1 MDHDACEGVIEKWL
15 VEKGYACFNN
25 ASIGGKFP
33 DIVALKDGKLI
44 AVEVKN
50 NALEIPVALG
60 QCLFYLVE
68 ANEAYIAIPYQ
79 EHALISDGTLEVL
92 KSNSIGLLGCSKSDV
107 KIILKGD
114 FKRKNNSAFIDS
126 LRNRTQKNRTKIKN
140 SQEFM
145 KKIKRALLK
154 QPMTVEEIS
163 RCFNINRATASK
175 YLAVMEMGGLIK
187 CRMIGN
193 AKLFSVVKK

>member
-1 MDHDACEGVIEKWL
+1 MDHDACEGAVEKWL

-33 DIVALKDGKLI
+33 DIVALKGGKLI
-44 AVEVKN
+44 AVEAKN
-50 NALEIPVALG
+50 NALEIPIALG
-60 QCLFYLVE
+60 QCLFYLVG

-79 EHALISDGTLEVL
+79 EHHLISDGTLKVL
-92 KSNSIGLLGCSKSDV
+92 KSNGIGLLGCSKSGV
-107 KIILKGD
+107 KIILRGN

-140 SQEFM
+140 SREFM
-145 KKIKRALLK
+145 EKIKNALLK

-163 RCFNINRATASK
+163 RYFNINRITASK
-175 YLAVMEMGGLIK
+175 YLAIAEARGSVKYRL
-187 CRMIGN
+187 IGN